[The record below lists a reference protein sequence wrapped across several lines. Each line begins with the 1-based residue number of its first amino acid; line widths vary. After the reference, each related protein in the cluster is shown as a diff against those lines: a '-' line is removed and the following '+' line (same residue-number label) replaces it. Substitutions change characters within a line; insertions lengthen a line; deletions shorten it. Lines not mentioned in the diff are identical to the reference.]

1 MSEEEDSSLPG
12 IKRGIAIGVAFS
24 VSIVLIAI
32 LTYFVIRR
40 RRKTRKQKAKTTSEE
55 DLEKE
60 VVLPEKATWIVPP
73 PPPPLVEADAR
84 AVYELDAT
92 EIAELPSDMN
102 PDAQTQRLSSG
113 NLMSEEERDLYA
125 QKMRQQE
132 RWSFTYESD
141 VISPSSENARGRS
154 SPPMVS
160 PSHDGFIQVS
170 PSPNPSRN
178 VTSRSA
184 SPGKALPQLPEMH
197 FGSGRW
203 SPQQLP

>member
-1 MSEEEDSSLPG
+1 MSEEEDSTLPG

-32 LTYFVIRR
+32 LAYFVIRR
-40 RRKTRKQKAKTTSEE
+40 RRRSRKQKAKTNPEE

-73 PPPPLVEADAR
+73 PPPPVEADAR

-92 EIAELPSDMN
+92 EIVELPSEMS
-102 PDAQTQRLSSG
+102 PDVQAAQRLNNG
-113 NLMSEEERDLYA
+113 NLMTEEERDLYA

-141 VISPSSENARGRS
+141 VISPSSENTRGRS
-154 SPPMVS
+154 PPPMVS
-160 PSHDGFIQVS
+160 PSQDGFIHVS

-178 VTSRSA
+178 VVSRSA
-184 SPGKALPQLPEMH
+184 SPGKALPQLPEAH